1 MLKKISITFVLTMV
15 FAIAA
20 LFVATQVLAQ
30 TPTPETP
37 TPEIKKTGQGSYFEF
52 VDADGKIHYVSYRT
66 NRNGD
71 KIQDLTVDGNNFK
84 DHTRDLSEFR
94 FCDKADDGNVTID
107 KVQYF
112 CHEPKVA
119 TNEAGFIGNP
129 GSCPMFLNPPGIWFD
144 PCKLFKAQ

>member
-1 MLKKISITFVLTMV
+1 MTKKISITFVLTMV

-20 LFVATQVLAQ
+20 LFAATQVLFADTQ
-30 TPTPETP
+30 VLAKK
-37 TPEIKKTGQGSYFEF
+37 PEIKKTGQGSYFEF
-52 VDADGKIHYVSYRT
+52 VDYAGTTHLVYYKT

-71 KIQDLTVDGNNFK
+71 EIQELTVDGNNFK
-84 DHTRDLSEFR
+84 DHTRNLSEFR
-94 FCDKADDGNVTID
+94 FCDKADGGNVTIGND
-107 KVQYF
+107 RYF